1 MVFLK
6 YAGIALLIGWFA
18 FLLYALY
25 KDDRR

>member
-18 FLLYALY
+18 FLFYMMY
-25 KDDRR
+25 KDTHR